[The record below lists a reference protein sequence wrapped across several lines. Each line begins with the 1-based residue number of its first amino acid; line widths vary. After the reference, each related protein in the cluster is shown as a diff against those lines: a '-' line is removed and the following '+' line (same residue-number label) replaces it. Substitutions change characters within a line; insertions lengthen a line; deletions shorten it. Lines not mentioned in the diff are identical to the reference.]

1 MGIDSQVL
9 QAMQAHIGDWALL
22 HQATR
27 WGLTLSETQTQ
38 LLAHYLERLYTVNQ
52 QMNLTRVPPEQ
63 AIGRHILDSL
73 CLLSVHSP
81 PEGACV
87 LDIGSGAGLPGIPLA
102 IARPDLHITLLDSH
116 GKTVHF
122 LRETCTL
129 LGINAYA
136 VQARAEEWAHALEAR
151 EQFDLVV
158 ARAVAKMPIL
168 TELMTPFLKLGGMG
182 LALKSI
188 HERDEIQAAAPAARV
203 LGASISTQTVEF
215 ETETG
220 AVQRAIA
227 MLCKERITPSQYPRA
242 WAQILK
248 RPLGGKA

>member
-1 MGIDSQVL
+1 MGSDSQNL
-9 QAMQAHIGDWALL
+9 QAMEARIGDWALL
-22 HQATR
+22 SQTTR

-38 LLAHYLERLYTVNQ
+38 LLALYLEQLYTVNH

-73 CLLSVHSP
+73 CLLSVYSP
-81 PEGACV
+81 PEGARI

-102 IARPDLHITLLDSH
+102 IARPDLHTTLLDSH
-116 GKTVHF
+116 GKTVQF
-122 LRETCTL
+122 LQQTCIL
-129 LGINAYA
+129 LGISAHT
-136 VQARAEEWAHALEAR
+136 VQARAEQWAHTPEAR
-151 EQFDLVV
+151 EQFDVAT

-168 TELMTPFLKLGGMG
+168 AELMTPFLKVGGVG

-188 HERDEIQAAAPAARV
+188 HELDEIQAAAPAART
-203 LGASISTQTVEF
+203 LGAALSVQTVEF

-220 AVQRAIA
+220 VVQRAIA
-227 MLCKERITPSQYPRA
+227 LLHKERPTPSPYPRV
-242 WAQILK
+242 WGQILK